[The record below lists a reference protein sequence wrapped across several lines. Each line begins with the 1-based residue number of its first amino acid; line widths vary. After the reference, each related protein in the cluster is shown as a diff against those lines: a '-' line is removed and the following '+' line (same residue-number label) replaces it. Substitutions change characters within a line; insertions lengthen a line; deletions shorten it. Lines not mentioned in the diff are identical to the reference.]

1 MKSKKFTIVS
11 VLTALFLTAALGF
24 SGCGDKNV
32 SDYYT
37 FDVSS
42 ISTVMLKGESQVLSP
57 ELKNLGESVS
67 NPKYGVEITESGED
81 VTGEVYDGTTKVF
94 SPADVGTYSVKF
106 IAHNDKDEIAVDE
119 DGQPFTKTV
128 EIEVSILSF
137 AAKDSA
143 GTDVTVDESDADEA
157 KITFGES
164 YANAEDGQD
173 SGQYK
178 ITGLTF
184 DGNFSITYKI
194 AYGTFNE
201 KYEDPALYF
210 GFDRNDADNHDDC
223 IKLSTGSGHFATWI
237 YDDSNALADL
247 SSNAENGWN
256 FEVWY
261 NTNNSVS
268 NDVSIENS
276 THRLTIER
284 YIDAAETQAVYVILW
299 DYTPFAYLNV
309 HGNFTSSLSGL
320 WVESVCTNCT
330 ISIEEHRSLEADTA
344 APVITAEADGTY
356 YAGTLLYV
364 GSLFT
369 FTDNVGEIT
378 ERTGYEN
385 IMTPKYSVTDKDG
398 ANVSLSGG
406 ALQLE
411 AGEEYTITCTV
422 TDFSGNETT
431 AKVTIV
437 PEERDSNLPVV
448 DLDETASVTVPL
460 IGTKI
465 YVSAT
470 DETDGD
476 LSDSKN
482 VEIKIYS
489 GANIDVTKDAYYVYD
504 DETGGRHH
512 VFLPTSTGTY
522 KIVCTVTNSQNYS
535 TSATKE
541 INVVSDYEGTEIY
554 GWKVYDIDLGGD
566 EIILCKDRLIFTEG
580 SVANSAKI
588 AVAEVSEAYLKNWTI
603 SFDITGLKY
612 TVGDTLTG
620 KLNLTLMSMTGKGAD
635 SQFEDIAVGGKV
647 GNDLWGF
654 EANLYGVGSWVTY
667 QWRTVWDNP
676 TKEFMPVPD
685 DYTVGCG
692 RDASAYTQYAEGTHN
707 WKIVC
712 STDENGTVTYTYYID
727 DQIEAVH
734 KLPETH
740 NNMNVLNFL
749 QFQSQYMAGIVS
761 DIRVTGGN

>member
-1 MKSKKFTIVS
+1 M
-11 VLTALFLTAALGF
+11 
-24 SGCGDKNV
+24 
-32 SDYYT
+32 
-37 FDVSS
+37 
-42 ISTVMLKGESQVLSP
+42 
-57 ELKNLGESVS
+57 
-67 NPKYGVEITESGED
+67 
-81 VTGEVYDGTTKVF
+81 
-94 SPADVGTYSVKF
+94 
-106 IAHNDKDEIAVDE
+106 
-119 DGQPFTKTV
+119 
-128 EIEVSILSF
+128 SF

-330 ISIEEHRSLEADTA
+330 ISIEEHRSLDADTA

-356 YAGTLLYV
+356 YAGTSLYV

-398 ANVSLSGG
+398 VNVSLSGG

-422 TDFSGNETT
+422 TDFSGNEAT

-448 DLDETASVTVPL
+448 NLDETVSVTVPL
-460 IGTKI
+460 IGTEI

-470 DETDGD
+470 DETDG
-476 LSDSKN
+476 
-482 VEIKIYS
+482 E
-489 GANIDVTKDAYYVYD
+489 
-504 DETGGRHH
+504 
-512 VFLPTSTGTY
+512 
-522 KIVCTVTNSQNYS
+522 
-535 TSATKE
+535 
-541 INVVSDYEGTEIY
+541 
-554 GWKVYDIDLGGD
+554 
-566 EIILCKDRLIFTEG
+566 
-580 SVANSAKI
+580 
-588 AVAEVSEAYLKNWTI
+588 
-603 SFDITGLKY
+603 SFRQQK
-612 TVGDTLTG
+612 
-620 KLNLTLMSMTGKGAD
+620 
-635 SQFEDIAVGGKV
+635 
-647 GNDLWGF
+647 
-654 EANLYGVGSWVTY
+654 
-667 QWRTVWDNP
+667 R
-676 TKEFMPVPD
+676 
-685 DYTVGCG
+685 
-692 RDASAYTQYAEGTHN
+692 
-707 WKIVC
+707 
-712 STDENGTVTYTYYID
+712 
-727 DQIEAVH
+727 
-734 KLPETH
+734 
-740 NNMNVLNFL
+740 
-749 QFQSQYMAGIVS
+749 
-761 DIRVTGGN
+761 